1 MYTLKPWNKEVER
14 IMRQLAKDRVVY
26 IDNVDITR
34 KIGRNHSSLFDEAN
48 GFMDIGKIE
57 RRNKSM
63 IALRP
68 GVGIAPVPKLP
79 SVPSKFIKFKFY
91 RIF

>member
-14 IMRQLAKDRVVY
+14 IMRQLAKDK
-26 IDNVDITR
+26 ITFTR
-34 KIGRNHSSLFDEAN
+34 KIGRNHPILVDEHN
-48 GFMDIGKIE
+48 GFMDVGRITK
-57 RRNKSM
+57 RNKSM

-68 GVGIAPVPKLP
+68 GVGIQPLPKIP
-79 SVPSKFIKFKFY
+79 SIPSKFMKFKFY